1 MPLIVTLFI
10 DRSTIELADNPWSVP
25 CHQVPRVKDLYA
37 RSKVDFREKAKKVVC
52 KLGWSF

>member
-52 KLGWSF
+52 KLGWSY